1 MEVQH
6 KLGLEFRG
14 SQWVCGMVYVSNCIV
29 FKMDIFYTKWAIT
42 ENKSNLLKNLHK
54 LENIKI
60 PGVK

>member
-1 MEVQH
+1 MIVKIVTQNIRVSGCVGRYMCQIV
-6 KLGLEFRG
+6 LFFRWIFFYIK
-14 SQWVCGMVYVSNCIV
+14 WV
-29 FKMDIFYTKWAIT
+29 IT